1 MNDAQLPGSVAISRD
16 VVFRDLDGEAVI
28 LDLASGV
35 YFGLDPVG
43 TRMWQLI
50 EQHGVMDE
58 VVRALCEEYDAPRE
72 TIAHDLETLVTQ
84 LLDKQLLVPAP
95 PEAS

>member
-1 MNDAQLPGSVAISRD
+1 MTDAQLPPAVRVSRD

-50 EQHGVMDE
+50 EQHGSLGDVLD
-58 VVRALCEEYDAPRE
+58 ALCGEYDASRD
-72 TIAHDLETLVTQ
+72 TIERDLTALVTE
-84 LLDKQLLVPAP
+84 LLDKHLLESAQ
-95 PEAS
+95 AQTS